1 MLLLWLA
8 VGLGLANAAPQEL
21 LNIGGEGIE
30 VTTNEGGSGDT
41 REELTTLTPK
51 VVSKTSNE
59 VFSMTQKTDTEEKD
73 SFNNELTTSTSVE
86 VTEAVDLMTTS
97 EAVDIQNSDD
107 SNLENEYPE
116 ELYLPDEDP
125 IDNTI
130 DDTLGSDD
138 IIDVITN
145 FIAEKDPILQLYL
158 SICFIHPACFQ
169 LDSSSNIITP
179 HTTAS
184 LTPLA
189 QDIAHH
195 LSDRRTETART
206 ILVGAVMD
214 VQKKIKALMFKYI
227 KEGVGARGV
236 SILATKTIID
246 SVKSIWESLNG
257 DLEYAKSS
265 IEELFYLLP
274 LDTEQQVEAMVEIAE
289 VVQKIPSRTEQLLQ
303 EATQEGYQQYVRESS
318 WDSWKRKGVK

>member
-1 MLLLWLA
+1 MVALWLA
-8 VGLGLANAAPQEL
+8 VGLALTAAAPQEVIEQVNEEKSVHE
-21 LNIGGEGIE
+21 NII
-30 VTTNEGGSGDT
+30 NER
-41 REELTTLTPK
+41 REEITTLTPE
-51 VVSKTSNE
+51 VVNTTINEENEGNENDFSKL
-59 VFSMTQKTDTEEKD
+59 
-73 SFNNELTTSTSVE
+73 ELTTSINFE
-86 VTEAVDLMTTS
+86 VTEASDLMTTS
-97 EAVDIQNSDD
+97 SESSDNVNID
-107 SNLENEYPE
+107 HSKLIKEYPD

-145 FIAEKDPILQLYL
+145 FIAKKDPMLQLYL

-169 LDSSSNIITP
+169 LDSSSSIIIP
-179 HTTAS
+179 HTKES

-189 QDIAHH
+189 QDLAHH
-195 LSDRRTETART
+195 LSARRTETART

-227 KEGVGARGV
+227 REGVGTRGV

-246 SVKSIWESLNG
+246 SIKSIWESLNG

-274 LDTEQQVEAMVEIAE
+274 LDTKEQVEAMVEIAE
-289 VVQKIPSRTEQLLQ
+289 VVQKIPNRTEQLLQ
-303 EATQEGYQQYVRESS
+303 EATQDGYQEYVRDSS
-318 WDSWKRKGVK
+318 WNSWKRNGVK

>member
-1 MLLLWLA
+1 MVALWLA
-8 VGLGLANAAPQEL
+8 VGLALTAAAPQEVIEQVNEEKSVHE
-21 LNIGGEGIE
+21 NII
-30 VTTNEGGSGDT
+30 NER
-41 REELTTLTPK
+41 REEITTLTPE
-51 VVSKTSNE
+51 VVNTTINEENEGNENDFSKL
-59 VFSMTQKTDTEEKD
+59 
-73 SFNNELTTSTSVE
+73 ELTTSINFE
-86 VTEAVDLMTTS
+86 VTEASDLMTTS
-97 EAVDIQNSDD
+97 SESSDNVNID
-107 SNLENEYPE
+107 HSKLIKEYPD

-145 FIAEKDPILQLYL
+145 FIAEKDPMLQLYL

-169 LDSSSNIITP
+169 LDSSSSIIIP
-179 HTTAS
+179 HTKES

-189 QDIAHH
+189 QDLAHH
-195 LSDRRTETART
+195 LSARRTETART

-227 KEGVGARGV
+227 REGVGTRGV

-246 SVKSIWESLNG
+246 SIKSIWESLNG

-274 LDTEQQVEAMVEIAE
+274 LDTKEQVEAMVEIAE
-289 VVQKIPSRTEQLLQ
+289 VVQKIPNRTEQLLQ
-303 EATQEGYQQYVRESS
+303 EATQDGYQEYVRDSS
-318 WDSWKRKGVK
+318 WNSWKRNGVK

>member
-1 MLLLWLA
+1 MVALWLA
-8 VGLGLANAAPQEL
+8 VGLALTAAAPQKVIEQVNEEKSVHE
-21 LNIGGEGIE
+21 NII
-30 VTTNEGGSGDT
+30 NER
-41 REELTTLTPK
+41 REEITTLTPE
-51 VVSKTSNE
+51 VVNTTINEENEGNENDFSKL
-59 VFSMTQKTDTEEKD
+59 
-73 SFNNELTTSTSVE
+73 ELTTSINFE
-86 VTEAVDLMTTS
+86 VTEASDLMTTS
-97 EAVDIQNSDD
+97 SESSDNVNID
-107 SNLENEYPE
+107 HSKLIKEYPD

-145 FIAEKDPILQLYL
+145 FIAEKDPMLQLYL

-169 LDSSSNIITP
+169 LDSSSSIIIP
-179 HTTAS
+179 HTKES

-189 QDIAHH
+189 QDLAHH
-195 LSDRRTETART
+195 LSARRTETART

-227 KEGVGARGV
+227 REGVGTRGV

-246 SVKSIWESLNG
+246 SIKSIWESLNG

-274 LDTEQQVEAMVEIAE
+274 LDTKEQVEAMVEIAE
-289 VVQKIPSRTEQLLQ
+289 VVQKIPNRTEQLLQ
-303 EATQEGYQQYVRESS
+303 EATQDGYQEYVRDSS
-318 WDSWKRKGVK
+318 WNSWKRNGVK